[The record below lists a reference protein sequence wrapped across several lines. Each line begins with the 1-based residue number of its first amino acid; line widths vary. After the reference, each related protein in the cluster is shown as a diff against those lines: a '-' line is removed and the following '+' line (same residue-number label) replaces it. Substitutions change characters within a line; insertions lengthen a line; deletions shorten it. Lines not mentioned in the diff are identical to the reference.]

1 MAVRYKPKVDKL
13 ETVKDVNTALRE
25 IGLLERELE
34 QIDAGAQKEIAEIK
48 GRAAKKGEPIR
59 AKIIEVTAKIGA
71 YAEYNKDELFKDRK
85 SVDLTFGSFGYRK
98 STSIGIKKT
107 TIELLKKLNLARYIR
122 LKEEADKEAM
132 VELDD
137 EALAQVDAVRKV
149 KDEFFVQANR
159 EEVNK
164 DLLKASA

>member
-85 SVDLTFGSFGYRK
+85 SLDLTFGAFGYRK

-137 EALAQVDAVRKV
+137 ETLAQVDAVRKV